1 METNTLDRL
10 TAGGEALT
18 EHEILRAET
27 AWSAGEQGYTPFVI
41 PAAQIRAQ
49 AETAYEAAFERARN
63 ERSAEAYQAER
74 DLAQQRAQARHTW
87 RVLYLEGQRARKH
100 AEACWET
107 VKQEAVTKRPRRPT
121 L

>member
-1 METNTLDRL
+1 MESNTLDRVI
-10 TAGGEALT
+10 AGGEALT
-18 EHEILRAET
+18 EQEIMHAET
-27 AWSAGEQGYTPFVI
+27 AWLAGEQEHTPFVV
-41 PAAQIRAQ
+41 AVAGIRAQ

-74 DLAQQRAQARHTW
+74 DLAQQRDQARHTW

-100 AEACWET
+100 VEACWET
-107 VKQEAVTKRPRRPT
+107 VKQEAVTKRPRRPA